1 MDIEYSKWVC
11 EKLMEFER
19 ECGSVILRANDI
31 SAEEKIGKRDI
42 VTKYDC
48 LVQEMLM
55 EKISAAVPG
64 AGFYG
69 EEQDERDGLDG
80 EHVFIIDPIDGTMN
94 FVHHMNHSC
103 VSVAY
108 SHFGEICAA
117 AVYDPYTDEMYS
129 GVKGGGAYLNGRR
142 LSVDDNTLENSLAI
156 CNPSLYGGT
165 IVDRAFELS
174 RVAFDACLDMR
185 RTGCG
190 ELDLCSVA
198 AGKVGLFFE
207 LYVKLWDYA
216 AGTLLIEEAG
226 GTYCTIDG
234 GPVPFDGSRPS
245 LVAGGKRQVRE
256 FLELIA
262 EHDGEKLKNA

>member
-1 MDIEYSKWVC
+1 MDIENAKRIC
-11 EKLMEFER
+11 ERLMEFER
-19 ECGSVILRANDI
+19 ECGRLILRANDI
-31 SAEEKIGKRDI
+31 ATEEKIGKRDI

-48 LVQEMLM
+48 QIQEILM
-55 EKISAAVPG
+55 KKISEAVPG

-69 EEQDERDGLDG
+69 EEQEERDSLDG
-80 EHVFIIDPIDGTMN
+80 ENVFIIDPIDGTMN
-94 FVHHMNHSC
+94 FVHHINHSC
-103 VSVAY
+103 ISVAY
-108 SHFGEICAA
+108 SHRGEICAA
-117 AVYDPYTDEMYS
+117 AVYDPYVDEMYS
-129 GVKGGGAYLNGRR
+129 AVKGGGAYLNGKRI
-142 LSVDDNTLENSLAI
+142 SVDDNTLENSLAI

-174 RVAFDACLDMR
+174 RLAFDACLDLR

-234 GPVPFDGSRPS
+234 GKVPFDGSRPS
-245 LVAGGKRQVRE
+245 LVAGGKQQVRE
-256 FLELIA
+256 FLELI
-262 EHDGEKLKNA
+262 EKHDREKAMN